1 MISRE
6 KELKL
11 IAIYLYIC
19 DLYNS
24 TLKFECQRFSNNA
37 KPDFT
42 DQELMTIYLFVG
54 YEQRYF
60 QINEIHS
67 FTKDYLLDWF
77 PKLSGRRILSWSR
90 PVCCFC
96 CCIARRGIVG
106 SAASQ
111 CPAMFSGVQSR

>member
-11 IAIYLYIC
+11 VAIYLYIC

-60 QINEIHS
+60 QINEIHLQKII
-67 FTKDYLLDWF
+67 FWIGFLNYH
-77 PKLSGRRILSWSR
+77 RIKR
-90 PVCCFC
+90 F
-96 CCIARRGIVG
+96 RTD
-106 SAASQ
+106 
-111 CPAMFSGVQSR
+111 